1 MYEKRW
7 GGKCMK
13 RGEEENVWRD
23 EEENKNIKR
32 RHLSWDEREIFMIK
46 NARIRCQD
54 WNAGRGEGIKVM
66 NRGRNISITLDEKG
80 YPYINYTNNLYIQ
93 CMYSAQCTRHHS
105 IIIIVLQSWT
115 KLKWTIYFYFGHF
128 SLNLF
133 PSISRY
139 YRFSISSLG
148 CYRV

>member
-1 MYEKRW
+1 MKRW

-13 RGEEENVWRD
+13 RGEEENIWRGEEENVWKEVRRKMYEKRWGGKCMKRG

-46 NARIRCQD
+46 NAWIRCQD
-54 WNAGRGEGIKVM
+54 WKAGRGEGIKVM

-115 KLKWTIYFYFGHF
+115 EH
-128 SLNLF
+128 
-133 PSISRY
+133 
-139 YRFSISSLG
+139 
-148 CYRV
+148 